1 MREIIFDTETTGLS
15 PREGHR
21 LVEIGCVEMVDRFLT
36 GRTFHVY
43 LNPERDM
50 PQEAFEVHGLSEA
63 FLRDKPVF
71 AAMAAEFA
79 AFIGDARLVA
89 HNATFDIGF
98 INAEFAGVGMPA
110 VTMDRVVDT
119 LLIAR
124 RKFPGARNDLN
135 TLCQRFGIDI
145 SRRTKHGALMDAELL
160 SDVYVEL
167 TGGRQAVMAL
177 AASGDSRAEA
187 TDGPALQR
195 PAPLPSRLGE
205 PDIAAHLA
213 FVATLGDKAIWRD
226 YARAEEADVP
236 GPLS

>member
-21 LVEIGCVEMVDRFLT
+21 LVEIGCIEMLDRFPT
-36 GRTFHVY
+36 GKTFHRY

-50 PQEAFEVHGLSEA
+50 PKEAFEVHGLSEA

-71 AAMAAEFA
+71 AAVAVEFA
-79 AFIGDARLVA
+79 EFIGDATLVA
-89 HNATFDIGF
+89 HNASFDIGF

-110 VTMDRVVDT
+110 VSMDRVVDT

-124 RKFPGARNDLN
+124 RRFPGARNDLN

-167 TGGRQAVMAL
+167 LGGRQAVMAL
-177 AASGDSRAEA
+177 GPADGGMETGAVAEA
-187 TDGPALQR
+187 PRRLS
-195 PAPLPSRLGE
+195 PLPPRLGDAE
-205 PDIAAHLA
+205 IAAHAA
-213 FVATLGDKAIWRD
+213 FVATLGEKAIWRE
-226 YARAEEADVP
+226 YIRTEQAREA
-236 GPLS
+236 

>member
-71 AAMAAEFA
+71 AAVAADFA
-79 AFIGDARLVA
+79 DFIGDATLVA
-89 HNATFDIGF
+89 HNASFDIGF

-110 VTMDRVVDT
+110 VSMDRVVDT

-124 RKFPGARNDLN
+124 RRFPGARNDLN

-177 AASGDSRAEA
+177 TGSGDSRTSAS
-187 TDGPALQR
+187 DGPTPQR
-195 PAPLPSRLGE
+195 PVPLPPRLDE
-205 PDIAAHLA
+205 AAIAAHLA
-213 FVATLGDKAIWRD
+213 FVASLGDKAIWLD
-226 YARAEEADVP
+226 YASPAEADRP
-236 GPLS
+236 ATLS